1 MKKRRDLTF
10 IVFFVLVLCL
20 SITYLF
26 QTSYAKYRKQIAG
39 ELNAD
44 IASWII
50 KVNNEDITES
60 RTLENEITPVFD
72 ANQYVKA
79 NTIAPG
85 STGYFDIIIETVNV
99 DVDYNVEIVDSK
111 EATDLQDLILK
122 QYELNDSGTRVTIT
136 DHTFSQDFNKNTE
149 RTKIRFYFEWDDNPA
164 TETMDNQDDTSYQLD
179 NDTTKITLAIKFKQK
194 NS

>member
-1 MKKRRDLTF
+1 MKRRDLTF

-26 QTSYAKYRKQIAG
+26 QTSYAKYRKQVTG

-50 KVNNEDITES
+50 TVNNEDITES

-72 ANQYVKA
+72 TNQYVKA

-111 EATDLQDLILK
+111 EETDLQDLVLK
-122 QYELNDSGTRVTIT
+122 QYELNDSGTRVNIT
-136 DHTFSQDFNKNTE
+136 NHTYSQDFTKNTE
-149 RTKIRFYFEWDDNPA
+149 RTKIRFYFVWDDDPT
-164 TETMDNQDDTSYQLD
+164 TETMNNQADTSYQLD
-179 NDTTKITLAIKFKQK
+179 NDATKINLAIKFKQK

>member
-1 MKKRRDLTF
+1 MKKKKDITF
-10 IVFFVLVLCL
+10 VIIFLLVFCL

-26 QTSYAKYRKQIAG
+26 QTSYAKYRKQIEG
-39 ELNAD
+39 EMNAT

-72 ANQYVKA
+72 TNQYVKA

-85 STGYFDIIIETVNV
+85 STGYFDIIIETEN
-99 DVDYNVEIVDSK
+99 VDYNVEIIDSK
-111 EATDLQDLILK
+111 ESTDLQDLVLK
-122 QYELNDSGTRVTIT
+122 EYELNDSGTRTAIT
-136 DHTFSQDFNKNTE
+136 NHTFSRDFSKNTVQ
-149 RTKIRFYFEWDDNPA
+149 TKIRFYLVWDDDP
-164 TETMDNQDDTSYQLD
+164 TTQTMDNQDDTSYQLD
-179 NDTTKITLAIKFKQK
+179 NDSTKITLAITFKQK

>member
-1 MKKRRDLTF
+1 MKRRDLTF

-26 QTSYAKYRKQIAG
+26 QTSYAKYRKQVTG

-72 ANQYVKA
+72 TNQYVKA

-111 EATDLQDLILK
+111 EATDLQDLVLK
-122 QYELNDSGTRVTIT
+122 QYELNDSGTRVNIT
-136 DHTFSQDFNKNTE
+136 NHTYSQDFTKNTE
-149 RTKIRFYFEWDDNPA
+149 RTKIRFYFVWDDDPT
-164 TETMDNQDDTSYQLD
+164 TETMNNQADTSYQLD
-179 NDTTKITLAIKFKQK
+179 NDATKINLAIKFKQK

>member
-1 MKKRRDLTF
+1 MKKRNDLTF
-10 IVFFVLVLCL
+10 IVIFVLIFCL

-26 QTSYAKYRKQIAG
+26 QTSYAKYRKQVTG

-44 IASWII
+44 IASWLIT
-50 KVNNEDITES
+50 VNNEDITES

-72 ANQYVKA
+72 TNQYVKA

-85 STGYFDIIIETVNV
+85 STGYFDIIIETINV

-111 EATDLQDLILK
+111 DDTDLQDLVLK
-122 QYELNDSGTRVTIT
+122 QYELNDSGTRLNIT
-136 DHTFSQDFNKNTE
+136 NHTYSQDFSKNTE
-149 RTKIRFYFEWDDNPA
+149 RTKIRFYFVWDDNPS

-179 NDTTKITLAIKFKQK
+179 NDATKINLAIKFKQK

>member
-1 MKKRRDLTF
+1 MKKRDLTF
-10 IVFFVLVLCL
+10 IVFFVLVFCL

-26 QTSYAKYRKQIAG
+26 QTSYAKYRKQVTG

-72 ANQYVKA
+72 TNQYVKA

-111 EATDLQDLILK
+111 EETDLQDLVLK
-122 QYELNDSGTRVTIT
+122 QYELNDSGTRVNIT
-136 DHTFSQDFNKNTE
+136 NHTYSQDFTKNTE
-149 RTKIRFYFEWDDNPA
+149 RTKIRFYFVWDDDPT
-164 TETMDNQDDTSYQLD
+164 TETMNNQADTSYQLD
-179 NDTTKITLAIKFKQK
+179 NDATKINLAIKFKQK

>member
-1 MKKRRDLTF
+1 MKKRRDLIF
-10 IVFFVLVLCL
+10 IVFFVLVFCL

-60 RTLENEITPVFD
+60 RTLENEIIPIFD

>member
-1 MKKRRDLTF
+1 MKKKKDITF
-10 IVFFVLVLCL
+10 VIIFLLVFCL

-26 QTSYAKYRKQIAG
+26 QTSYAKYRKQIEG
-39 ELNAD
+39 EMNAT

-72 ANQYVKA
+72 TNQYVKA

-85 STGYFDIIIETVNV
+85 STGYFDIIIETENV
-99 DVDYNVEIVDSK
+99 DVDYNVEIIDSK
-111 EATDLQDLILK
+111 ESTDLQDLVLK
-122 QYELNDSGTRVTIT
+122 EYELNDSGTRTAIT
-136 DHTFSQDFNKNTE
+136 NHTFSRDFSKNTVQ
-149 RTKIRFYFEWDDNPA
+149 TKIRFYFVWDDDP
-164 TETMDNQDDTSYQLD
+164 TTQTMDNQDDTSYQLD
-179 NDTTKITLAIKFKQK
+179 NDSTKITLAITFKQK

>member
-1 MKKRRDLTF
+1 MKRRDLTF

-26 QTSYAKYRKQIAG
+26 QTSYAKYRKQVTG

-50 KVNNEDITES
+50 TVNNEDITES

-72 ANQYVKA
+72 TNQYVKA

-111 EATDLQDLILK
+111 EETDLQDLVLK
-122 QYELNDSGTRVTIT
+122 QYELNDSGTRVNIT
-136 DHTFSQDFNKNTE
+136 NHTFSQDFTKNTE
-149 RTKIRFYFEWDDNPA
+149 RTKIRFYFVWDDDPT
-164 TETMDNQDDTSYQLD
+164 TETMNNQADTSYQLD
-179 NDTTKITLAIKFKQK
+179 NDATKINLAIKFKQK

>member
-1 MKKRRDLTF
+1 MKRRDLTF

-26 QTSYAKYRKQIAG
+26 QTSYAKYRKQVTG

-44 IASWII
+44 ISSWII

-72 ANQYVKA
+72 TNQYVKA

-111 EATDLQDLILK
+111 EATDLQDLVLK
-122 QYELNDSGTRVTIT
+122 QYELNDSGTRVNIT
-136 DHTFSQDFNKNTE
+136 NHTYSQDFTKNTE
-149 RTKIRFYFEWDDNPA
+149 RTKIRFYFVWDDDPT
-164 TETMDNQDDTSYQLD
+164 TETMNNQADTSYQLD
-179 NDTTKITLAIKFKQK
+179 NDATKINLAIKFKQK

>member
-1 MKKRRDLTF
+1 MKKRDLTF

-26 QTSYAKYRKQIAG
+26 QTSYAKYRKQVTG

-50 KVNNEDITES
+50 TVNNEDITES
-60 RTLENEITPVFD
+60 RTLENEITPIFD
-72 ANQYVKA
+72 TNQYVKA

-85 STGYFDIIIETVNV
+85 STGYFDIIIETINV

-111 EATDLQDLILK
+111 DTTDLQDLVLK
-122 QYELNDSGTRVTIT
+122 QYELNDSGTRVNIT
-136 DHTFSQDFNKNTE
+136 NHTFSQDFTKNTE
-149 RTKIRFYFEWDDNPA
+149 RTKIRFYFVWDDDPT
-164 TETMDNQDDTSYQLD
+164 TETMNNQADTSYQLD
-179 NDTTKITLAIKFKQK
+179 NDATKINLAIKFKQK

>member
-10 IVFFVLVLCL
+10 IVFFVLVFCL

-60 RTLENEITPVFD
+60 RTLENEIIPIFD

-179 NDTTKITLAIKFKQK
+179 NDTTKISLAIKFKQK

>member
-1 MKKRRDLTF
+1 MKKIRDFTF
-10 IVFFVLVLCL
+10 IVFFVLVFCL

-60 RTLENEITPVFD
+60 RTLENEIIPIFD

-149 RTKIRFYFEWDDNPA
+149 RTKIRFYFEWDDNHA

-179 NDTTKITLAIKFKQK
+179 TDTTKITLAIKFKQK

>member
-60 RTLENEITPVFD
+60 RTLENEIIPIFD

-179 NDTTKITLAIKFKQK
+179 NDTTKITLAIRFKQK

>member
-10 IVFFVLVLCL
+10 IVFFVLVFCL

-60 RTLENEITPVFD
+60 RTLENEIIPIFD

>member
-1 MKKRRDLTF
+1 MKKRDLTF
-10 IVFFVLVLCL
+10 IVFFVLVFCL

-26 QTSYAKYRKQIAG
+26 QTSYAKYRKQVTG

-72 ANQYVKA
+72 TNQYVKA

-111 EATDLQDLILK
+111 EETDLQDLVLK
-122 QYELNDSGTRVTIT
+122 QYELNDSGTRVNIT
-136 DHTFSQDFNKNTE
+136 NHTYSQDFTKNTE
-149 RTKIRFYFEWDDNPA
+149 RTKIRFYFVWDDDPT
-164 TETMDNQDDTSYQLD
+164 TETMNNQADTSYQLD
-179 NDTTKITLAIKFKQK
+179 NDATKINLTIKFKQK

>member
-1 MKKRRDLTF
+1 MKRRDLTF
-10 IVFFVLVLCL
+10 IVFFVLVFCL

-26 QTSYAKYRKQIAG
+26 QTSYAKYRKQVTG

-72 ANQYVKA
+72 TNQYVKA

-111 EATDLQDLILK
+111 EDTDLQDLVLK
-122 QYELNDSGTRVTIT
+122 QYELNDSGTRVNIT
-136 DHTFSQDFNKNTE
+136 NHTYSQDFTKNTE
-149 RTKIRFYFEWDDNPA
+149 RTKIRFYFVWDDDPT
-164 TETMDNQDDTSYQLD
+164 TETMNNQADTSYQLD
-179 NDTTKITLAIKFKQK
+179 NDATKINLAIKFKQK

>member
-1 MKKRRDLTF
+1 MKRRDLTF

-26 QTSYAKYRKQIAG
+26 QTSYAKYRKQVTG

-72 ANQYVKA
+72 TNQYVKA
-79 NTIAPG
+79 NTIAG
-85 STGYFDIIIETVNV
+85 EHM
-99 DVDYNVEIVDSK
+99 
-111 EATDLQDLILK
+111 EARDKIFC
-122 QYELNDSGTRVTIT
+122 
-136 DHTFSQDFNKNTE
+136 FSVHISAF
-149 RTKIRFYFEWDDNPA
+149 
-164 TETMDNQDDTSYQLD
+164 L
-179 NDTTKITLAIKFKQK
+179 
-194 NS
+194 

>member
-10 IVFFVLVLCL
+10 IVFFVLVFCL

-60 RTLENEITPVFD
+60 RTLENEIIPIFD

-99 DVDYNVEIVDSK
+99 DVDYNVERVDSK

-122 QYELNDSGTRVTIT
+122 QYEVSPLTTAP
-136 DHTFSQDFNKNTE
+136 
-149 RTKIRFYFEWDDNPA
+149 NP
-164 TETMDNQDDTSYQLD
+164 
-179 NDTTKITLAIKFKQK
+179 
-194 NS
+194 

>member
-1 MKKRRDLTF
+1 MKKRDLTF
-10 IVFFVLVLCL
+10 IVFFVLVFCL

-26 QTSYAKYRKQIAG
+26 QTSYAKYRKQVTG

-50 KVNNEDITES
+50 TVNNEDITES

-72 ANQYVKA
+72 TNQYVKA

-111 EATDLQDLILK
+111 EETDLQDLVLK
-122 QYELNDSGTRVTIT
+122 QYELNDSGTRVNIT
-136 DHTFSQDFNKNTE
+136 NHTYSQDFTKNTE
-149 RTKIRFYFEWDDNPA
+149 RTKIRFYFVWDDDPT
-164 TETMDNQDDTSYQLD
+164 TETMNNQADTSYQLD
-179 NDTTKITLAIKFKQK
+179 NDATKINLAIKFKQK

>member
-1 MKKRRDLTF
+1 MKKRDLTF
-10 IVFFVLVLCL
+10 IVFFVLVFCL

-26 QTSYAKYRKQIAG
+26 QTSYAKYRKQVTG

-50 KVNNEDITES
+50 TVNNEDITES

-72 ANQYVKA
+72 TNQYVKA

-111 EATDLQDLILK
+111 EETDLQDLVLK
-122 QYELNDSGTRVTIT
+122 QYELNDSGTRVNIT
-136 DHTFSQDFNKNTE
+136 NHTYSQDFTKNTE
-149 RTKIRFYFEWDDNPA
+149 RTKIRFYFVWDDDPT
-164 TETMDNQDDTSYQLD
+164 TETMNNQADTSYQLD
-179 NDTTKITLAIKFKQK
+179 NDATKINLTIKFKQK